1 VKITEISYR
10 ALRTGRGYNNTAVEG
25 RAIVEPD
32 EDPARALAEL
42 RFWVDKQV
50 DSTLKIDDAYADLA
64 GVQGRVEY
72 AKREAE
78 RYEARTKEARQF
90 ISECHELAELA
101 KEHGKGGVALSLQQL
116 L

>member
-1 VKITEISYR
+1 VKIVNVTYR
-10 ALRTGRGYNNTAVEG
+10 ALRTGSGYNNVAVE
-25 RAIVEPD
+25 ACSIVGFEDDPD
-32 EDPARALAEL
+32 TVLAEL

-50 DSTLKIDDAYADLA
+50 DSKLKLDDAYADLA
-64 GVQGRVEY
+64 SVQGRVEY

-90 ISECHELAELA
+90 ITDCHELAELA
-101 KEHGKGGVALSLQQL
+101 KEHGKGGIALSLQQL